1 MQMGMFILNKTV
13 KLTFAILCSTLL
25 GLSVHSTNASAHA
38 KYTVVPKSLRGT
50 YHHYSKKNHKWSQV
64 IFTKYTYK
72 IGNLPKLSGK
82 KLVAGGLYPQLSIS
96 KYNSYYV
103 TELGESDA
111 YQAFY
116 KGISITKN
124 GKKIHALKE
133 LVSYPGI
140 KHDYTII
147 WYPSKIKQLRSYTS
161 ESSYVFRIG
170 LFNI

>member
-1 MQMGMFILNKTV
+1 MRKSHYYYFLFLAALGIGMFLIN
-13 KLTFAILCSTLL
+13 INIS
-25 GLSVHSTNASAHA
+25 SASAHV

-64 IFTKYTYK
+64 RFTKYTYK

-82 KLVAGGLYPQLSIS
+82 KLVAGGLYPQLSIL

>member
-1 MQMGMFILNKTV
+1 MCKGRYYCFLLLVALGIGILSFNV
-13 KLTFAILCSTLL
+13 NVPS
-25 GLSVHSTNASAHA
+25 ASAHV

-64 IFTKYTYK
+64 RFTKYTYK

-82 KLVAGGLYPQLSIS
+82 KLIGGLYPQLNIF

-147 WYPSKIKQLRSYTS
+147 WYPSKIKSTQSPVV
-161 ESSYVFRIG
+161 YV
-170 LFNI
+170 

>member
-1 MQMGMFILNKTV
+1 MRKNHCYYLLFLAALGIGMFLVNINIP
-13 KLTFAILCSTLL
+13 F
-25 GLSVHSTNASAHA
+25 ASAHV

-64 IFTKYTYK
+64 KFTKYTYK
-72 IGNLPKLSGK
+72 IGNLPTLSGK
-82 KLVAGGLYPQLSIS
+82 KLIAGGLYPQLSLS
-96 KYNSYYV
+96 KSNSYYC

-116 KGISITKN
+116 KGITVTKN

-147 WYPSKIKQLRSYTS
+147 WYPSKIKSTQTPVV
-161 ESSYVFRIG
+161 YV
-170 LFNI
+170 